1 MPSSI
6 GTADGADDAV
16 TLMEK
21 AIDAVFV
28 LKRKVREADERARQ
42 QQEETRVS
50 SFACVSLHQSSN
62 KAIETTQ
69 QVPCLVS
76 IATIYICFGDSKH
89 LNQYLAS

>member
-50 SFACVSLHQSSN
+50 FFFSCRYISHQT
-62 KAIETTQ
+62 K
-69 QVPCLVS
+69 P
-76 IATIYICFGDSKH
+76 
-89 LNQYLAS
+89 

>member
-1 MPSSI
+1 MFIAATMPASN

-42 QQEETRVS
+42 HQEETRVS
-50 SFACVSLHQSSN
+50 F
-62 KAIETTQ
+62 
-69 QVPCLVS
+69 
-76 IATIYICFGDSKH
+76 ICAARF
-89 LNQYLAS
+89 L

>member
-1 MPSSI
+1 MPSSN

-42 QQEETRVS
+42 HQEETRVS
-50 SFACVSLHQSSN
+50 FISAATVLMNEKVCATHVTTNRCQALGYLKQVTRCIRCSN
-62 KAIETTQ
+62 
-69 QVPCLVS
+69 C
-76 IATIYICFGDSKH
+76 D
-89 LNQYLAS
+89 

>member
-1 MPSSI
+1 MPPSI

-50 SFACVSLHQSSN
+50 SFACL
-62 KAIETTQ
+62 
-69 QVPCLVS
+69 
-76 IATIYICFGDSKH
+76 
-89 LNQYLAS
+89 